1 MQAVRVSDYVFPG
14 SSGKPLSNMAML
26 TLLKRMNRGDEQWLD
41 LTCNKPVVPH
51 GFRATFRTWA
61 EEEAHFPHAMT
72 EEAMGH
78 VVGTQVER
86 AYRRTDVLQQRRA
99 LMQAWADY
107 CEPRDMTN
115 IIRLGQKKV

>member
-1 MQAVRVSDYVFPG
+1 V
-14 SSGKPLSNMAML
+14 
-26 TLLKRMNRGDEQWLD
+26 
-41 LTCNKPVVPH
+41 
-51 GFRATFRTWA
+51 A
-61 EEEAHFPHAMT
+61 EEEAHFPHAVI

-115 IIRLGQKKV
+115 IIRLEQKKV